1 MASTASP
8 MEEFDLDESEVLFG
22 VDPHARDWQ
31 EEDDELVGVPEI
43 DPIQDT
49 TTKID
54 KKVGKA
60 TGMRHIDSF
69 DSLAIRKPTQRFTQS
84 QSMPEPSSGFLH
96 SQWWNNKEPLDD
108 DCTTTSPASMLTR
121 ARMAGIPIQS
131 SAPTMH
137 WRSTSI
143 EDGDDNEFV
152 PPHQM
157 VERDCFSLGMK
168 HYFKHKPCNI

>member
-8 MEEFDLDESEVLFG
+8 LEEFDLDESEVLFG

-108 DCTTTSPASMLTR
+108 DCTTTSPGNR
-121 ARMAGIPIQS
+121 
-131 SAPTMH
+131 
-137 WRSTSI
+137 
-143 EDGDDNEFV
+143 
-152 PPHQM
+152 
-157 VERDCFSLGMK
+157 
-168 HYFKHKPCNI
+168 NIVDEELM